1 MCILAIVA
9 DCSRN
14 AERFL
19 SRMATTVIGAW
30 DQMLKDM

>member
-9 DCSRN
+9 DCSIGN

-19 SRMATTVIGAW
+19 SRMATTVLGAW
-30 DQMLKDM
+30 HQMLMC